1 MANILSYFIYNVPD
15 INKSKFSYGALN
27 NSINIY
33 YNSEV
38 IFSIDF
44 YENYKYISNF
54 SKNIS
59 RTFNDNILV
68 NFSTYEYQKD
78 LDLSISNSNIVKQ
91 YFTIY
96 IYKDN
101 KIWTE
106 ENDNYLCIY
115 SNILNSIKDKYCY
128 IYEITDIKLFYTK
141 NQRLNNYFIYIYK
154 KHNMIFTIKYNK
166 SFILIPNK
174 YELNYYSMY
183 FHLI

>member
-115 SNILNSIKDKYCY
+115 SNILNSIKYKYCY

-166 SFILIPNK
+166 SRILIPNK